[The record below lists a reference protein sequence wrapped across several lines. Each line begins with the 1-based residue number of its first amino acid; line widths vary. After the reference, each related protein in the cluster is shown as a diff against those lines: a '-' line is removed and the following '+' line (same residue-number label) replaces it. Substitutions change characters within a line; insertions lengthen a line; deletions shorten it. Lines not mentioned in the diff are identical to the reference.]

1 MTNYSLI
8 ETRRVRLENEE
19 EIKLDY
25 YLTDTIRQMDDEG
38 KCIDEV
44 NLIGDETNLYGV
56 KLVKSGAACEEDE
69 ILGVTVD
76 EQVAMKLIKVLIE
89 NEVTPISLVD
99 VVDDWSTEVMYS

>member
-25 YLTDTIRQMDDEG
+25 YLTDTMRQSDDKG

-44 NLIGDETNLYGV
+44 NLLGDDTNLYGV
-56 KLVKSGAACEEDE
+56 KLVKSGATCEEDE
-69 ILGVTVD
+69 ILGVTLD
-76 EQVAMKLIKVLIE
+76 EKMAIKLLRVLAQ

-99 VVDDWSTEVMYS
+99 VVDDWSTEVLYS

>member
-19 EIKLDY
+19 EITLDY
-25 YLTDTIRQMDDEG
+25 YLTDTMRQSDDEG

-44 NLIGDETNLYGV
+44 NLLGDDTNLYGV
-56 KLVKSGAACEEDE
+56 KLVKNGTTCEEDE
-69 ILGVTVD
+69 ILGVTLD
-76 EQVAMKLIKVLIE
+76 EKMARKLLEVLAQ

-99 VVDDWSTEVMYS
+99 VVDDWSTEFLYS

>member
-19 EIKLDY
+19 EITLDY
-25 YLTDTIRQMDDEG
+25 YLTDTMRQSDDEG

-44 NLIGDETNLYGV
+44 NLLGDDTNLYGV
-56 KLVKSGAACEEDE
+56 KLVKNGTTYEEDE
-69 ILGVTVD
+69 ILGVTLD
-76 EQVAMKLIKVLIE
+76 EKMARKLLEVLAQ

-99 VVDDWSTEVMYS
+99 VVDDWSTEFLYS

>member
-25 YLTDTIRQMDDEG
+25 YLTNTKRYVDGEG

-44 NLIGDETNLYGV
+44 NYIGDETDLYGI
-56 KLVKSGAACEEDE
+56 KLVKEGSTYED
-69 ILGVTVD
+69 I
-76 EQVAMKLIKVLIE
+76 
-89 NEVTPISLVD
+89 
-99 VVDDWSTEVMYS
+99 